1 MIFEYILYALQ
12 GDGDNS
18 VVRAVG
24 SPSNVA
30 KIVFLITELQ
40 FRLDTIV
47 NYN

>member
-1 MIFEYILYALQ
+1 MYLCVCVRICGNFYIWMIFEYILYALQ

-30 KIVFLITELQ
+30 KIVF
-40 FRLDTIV
+40 
-47 NYN
+47 